1 MTVIW
6 RCGVIGNTKDFD
18 SFIVG
23 SNPAGAAKNVEDIR
37 TSSARTVPARTQAN
51 PCSSKGDRA
60 QCK

>member
-37 TSSARTVPARTQAN
+37 TSSARTVPART
-51 PCSSKGDRA
+51 
-60 QCK
+60 